1 MALRV
6 QRAPFRRAFRRRGAA
21 RGLPAGP
28 RGAAAATKIKSFG
41 AAFVGNSCV
50 LTPLRPR
57 QFRHG
62 TCASEDAT
70 RKPRSSFRACN
81 EESAEA
87 QAAATVASFRRSPE
101 GRAMASRVSEDFV
114 RQLQGFCLTTA
125 EILYRLPDHLSLLQ
139 TYVWQDY
146 DLAPEFPALHK
157 FLDFWDNSL
166 DGPLH
171 SVRVAHVRLV
181 GPTEIRTIKAQF
193 ALH

>member
-1 MALRV
+1 VGLR
-6 QRAPFRRAFRRRGAA
+6 RTPFRQAFRRCGVAD
-21 RGLPAGP
+21 GLPAGP
-28 RGAAAATKIKSFG
+28 RVAAAATKNESFG
-41 AAFVGNSCV
+41 AAFVGSSRV
-50 LTPLRPR
+50 STPHQRR

-62 TCASEDAT
+62 TCASESAT
-70 RKPRSSFRACN
+70 RKLRLSFRVCN

-87 QAAATVASFRRSPE
+87 QAAAAVESLRRSPE

-157 FLDFWDNSL
+157 FLDFWNRSL

-181 GPTEIRTIKAQF
+181 GPAEIRTVRAQF